1 MAILPRQDKCQQ
13 VHVVIFCSPIDF
25 RLYYTYLCVGL
36 FSTDKNIDIEKG
48 EANTANLVEIVSL
61 WENRMFLVKQ
71 MILWCELARSLD
83 VLVIIFS
90 A

>member
-13 VHVVIFCSPIDF
+13 VNVVIFCSTIGF

-71 MILWCELARSLD
+71 MIL
-83 VLVIIFS
+83 
-90 A
+90 